1 MEILRVQCPKCGWI
15 SEVAAESRPGYP
27 CNRRRPDTNSPYC
40 DGVLRGFAVPERDV
54 FWHGLHGRILEFLAK
69 LEEIEH
75 RGGLA
80 GLPGPD
86 ELRRDVLATGL
97 RVARDRLAKLLP
109 EPRPCRD
116 NCGSR

>member
-1 MEILRVQCPKCGWI
+1 MEILRVQCPKCGRVA
-15 SEVAAESRPGYP
+15 EVAAESRPGHP
-27 CNRRRPDTNSPYC
+27 CNRRQLGTNSPYC
-40 DGVLRGFAVPERDV
+40 DGMLRGFAVPECDV
-54 FWHGLHGRILEFLAK
+54 VWHALYGRILEFLAT

-97 RVARDRLAKLLP
+97 RVARDRLARLLP
-109 EPRPCRD
+109 EP
-116 NCGSR
+116 